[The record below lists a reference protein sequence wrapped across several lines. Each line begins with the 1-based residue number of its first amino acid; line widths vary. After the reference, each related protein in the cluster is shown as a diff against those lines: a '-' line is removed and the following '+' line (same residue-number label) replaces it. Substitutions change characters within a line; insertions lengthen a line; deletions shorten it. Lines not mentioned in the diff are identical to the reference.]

1 MRWASILPH
10 KMRSPAFPP
19 RRPSAILRY
28 LIPAFIIIT
37 FFYYFHPAQ
46 DNPHGIIPSS
56 PSLKSPSSSSS
67 SSQLNSPPANGQV
80 SHQSPSGK
88 DAEIASE
95 HTAKEQH
102 DVNQPKPKPAAPD
115 QEPITGSSGQKDP
128 YLGEDHSDQPKQTTT
143 TTTTTKGS
151 HPIDHLIDSANK
163 QFDEMLSRESHSLN
177 EAAAAYRKRRGRHPP
192 PGFDA
197 WYKYAQE
204 RNAVMVE
211 DFWDQIYHDLEPFWA
226 LPSAEIRKGAWD
238 YEMTIKVRNGVAT
251 AQSDWFWT
259 LIWLSLIQTIQH
271 LLPDMDIALN
281 AMDEPRLVVPWEKM
295 SEFMNKASA
304 SRGMVP
310 AKDAINDFERLPQP
324 GQGPDKDLFL
334 PALDWEG
341 TSK

>member
-1 MRWASILPH
+1 MRWASI

-28 LIPAFIIIT
+28 LIPAVIIIT
-37 FFYYFHPAQ
+37 FFYYFRPAQ
-46 DNPHGIIPSS
+46 QAVPVSS
-56 PSLKSPSSSSS
+56 NLKPTTP
-67 SSQLNSPPANGQV
+67 SSQLDTQPAKGQV
-80 SHQSPSGK
+80 SHQSPAGK
-88 DAEIASE
+88 DAEIPSE

-115 QEPITGSSGQKDP
+115 QEPIGDSTGKDP
-128 YLGEDHSDQPKQTTT
+128 YLGEDHSDQPKQAP
-143 TTTTTKGS
+143 TKGS

-163 QFDEMLSRESHSLN
+163 RFDEILSRESHSLD

-204 RNAVMVE
+204 RKAVMVE
-211 DFWDQIYHDLEPFWA
+211 DFWDQIYQDLEPFWA
-226 LPSAEIRKGAWD
+226 LPPNQIRKGAWD
-238 YEMTIKVRNGVAT
+238 YEMTIKVRNGIAT
-251 AQSDWFWT
+251 AESDWFWT

-281 AMDEPRLVVPWEKM
+281 AMDEPRLVVPWENM
-295 SEFMNKASA
+295 NEFMDKANTE
-304 SRGMVP
+304 RVMVP
-310 AKDAINDFERLPQP
+310 PKDALNEFERLPQP
-324 GQGPDKDLFL
+324 GQGADKDLQI

>member
-1 MRWASILPH
+1 MRWASI

-28 LIPAFIIIT
+28 LIPAVIIIT

-46 DNPHGIIPSS
+46 SQPQAVTVSS
-56 PSLKSPSSSSS
+56 DLKPTTP
-67 SSQLNSPPANGQV
+67 SSQLDTQPAKGQV

-88 DAEIASE
+88 DAEIPSE

-115 QEPITGSSGQKDP
+115 QEPIGDSTGKDP
-128 YLGEDHSDQPKQTTT
+128 YLGEDHSDQPKQAA
-143 TTTTTKGS
+143 TKGS

-163 QFDEMLSRESHSLN
+163 RFDEILSRESHSLD

-204 RNAVMVE
+204 RKAVMVE
-211 DFWDQIYHDLEPFWA
+211 DFWDQIYQDLEPFWA
-226 LPSAEIRKGAWD
+226 LPPNQIRKGAWD

-251 AQSDWFWT
+251 AESDWFWT

-281 AMDEPRLVVPWEKM
+281 AMDEPRLVVPWENM
-295 SEFMNKASA
+295 NEFMDKANTE
-304 SRGMVP
+304 RVMVP
-310 AKDAINDFERLPQP
+310 PKDVLNEFERLPQP
-324 GQGPDKDLFL
+324 GQGADKDLQI